1 MSQSLIM
8 AINNKSLGV
17 IILKC
22 FQAVKQSPEQVRVD
36 QGGLAACFIWSG
48 GKSCSQAAFTD

>member
-1 MSQSLIM
+1 MLQLLIM
-8 AINNKSLGV
+8 AMNNQSLGV

-22 FQAVKQSPEQVRVD
+22 FQAVKQSPEQVRVG
-36 QGGLAACFIWSG
+36 QGGLTACFLWSG